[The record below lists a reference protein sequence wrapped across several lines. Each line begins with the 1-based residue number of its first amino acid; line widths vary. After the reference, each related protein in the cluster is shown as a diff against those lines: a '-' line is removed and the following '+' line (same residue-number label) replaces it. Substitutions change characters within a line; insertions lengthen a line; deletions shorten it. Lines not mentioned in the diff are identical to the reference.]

1 MLSISPLLR
10 ELMAAATEVPL
21 DWQPG
26 TRDGR
31 LMMLLLDELRQ
42 EPVLPLHLPQP
53 AEPRLARICRAIVRH
68 PGGRT
73 AWPTGPLNWGG
84 SQDGAAPVPAPY
96 RHDLRPLAP
105 ARLLAAMERLARGE
119 RVLDV
124 ALDLG
129 YESERLRGHVPQGL
143 GRAAQRLRGARG
155 RPPEGCRTGA
165 GIRAQA
171 GANLA

>member
-1 MLSISPLLR
+1 MQRLFLR
-10 ELMAAATEVPL
+10 HTGMTF
-21 DWQPG
+21 
-26 TRDGR
+26 GR
-31 LMMLLLDELRQ
+31 WRQ
-42 EPVLPLHLPQP
+42 Q
-53 AEPRLARICRAIVRH
+53 
-68 PGGRT
+68 
-73 AWPTGPLNWGG
+73 
-84 SQDGAAPVPAPY
+84 
-96 RHDLRPLAP
+96 

-143 GRAAQRLRGARG
+143 GEPPSLRGARG
-155 RPPEGCRTGA
+155 RPPEGCGTGA